1 MSRYESK
8 TVTVQKPIAEMFSR
22 FSDLSFFE
30 KQLEQLPEEQRAKL
44 GEVHFAPDSIAIVTP
59 QVGELKFQVI
69 ERHEPDKIVFGSPS
83 SPIPLTMSVNFAEVS
98 PEATG
103 VTTVIDVEIPAML
116 RPFVG
121 PKLQQ
126 AADKFGEMISNLSRS

>member
-8 TVTVQKPIAEMFSR
+8 TVTVQKPICEMFSR

-44 GEVHFAPDSIAIVTP
+44 GEVHFAPDSISIVTP

-98 PEATG
+98 PEATD
-103 VTTVIDVEIPAML
+103 VTTVIDVEIPAKL

>member
-8 TVTVQKPIAEMFSR
+8 PVTVDKPVDEMFNR
-22 FSDLSFFE
+22 FSDLTFFE
-30 KQLEQLPEEQRAKL
+30 TQLEQLPEDKRAQR
-44 GEVHFAPDSIAIVTP
+44 GEGHFAADSISIVTP
-59 QVGELKFQVI
+59 QVGELKFEVI
-69 ERHEPDKIVFGSPS
+69 ERHAPDKIVFGSPS
-83 SPIPLTMSVNFAEVS
+83 SPVPLTMSVNFKAVTKSSTEVS
-98 PEATG
+98 
-103 VTTVIDVEIPAML
+103 TVIDVEIPAML

>member
-8 TVTVQKPIAEMFSR
+8 TVTVQKSAEEMFNR
-22 FSDLSFFE
+22 FADLSFFE
-30 KQLEQLPEEQRAKL
+30 KQLEQLPEDQRAKL
-44 GEVHFAPDSIAIVTP
+44 GEVHFAPDSISIVTP
-59 QVGELKFQVI
+59 QVGELKFEVI
-69 ERHEPDKIVFGSPS
+69 ERHPNDKIVFGSPS
-83 SPIPLTMSVNFAEVS
+83 SPIPLTMSVNFAEKA
-98 PEATG
+98 PDATD

-126 AADKFGEMISNLSRS
+126 AADKFGEMITNLSRS

>member
-8 TVTVQKPIAEMFSR
+8 PVTVQKPVDDLFDR
-22 FSDLSFFE
+22 FADLSFFE
-30 KQLEQLPEEQRAKL
+30 SKLQQLPEEQRAKL
-44 GEVHFAPDSIAIVTP
+44 GEVHFTADSIAIVTP
-59 QVGELKFQVI
+59 QVGELKFSVI
-69 ERHEPDKIVFGSPS
+69 ERSRPNKIVFGSQS
-83 SPIPLTMSVNFAEVS
+83 SPIPLNMSVFFAEETPTS
-98 PEATG
+98 TT

-126 AADKFGEMISNLSRS
+126 AAEKFGEMISNLSNS